1 MAVSE
6 HPAYRA
12 EKMHLDETL
21 QVIFREKQ
29 VARKDRL
36 DAEGALSN
44 ARMYDPDA
52 LPIREMLYAGGVQ
65 NDKNLSAA

>member
-12 EKMHLDETL
+12 EKMPLDETL

-36 DAEGALSN
+36 AAEGALSN
-44 ARMYDPDA
+44 ARM
-52 LPIREMLYAGGVQ
+52 
-65 NDKNLSAA
+65 